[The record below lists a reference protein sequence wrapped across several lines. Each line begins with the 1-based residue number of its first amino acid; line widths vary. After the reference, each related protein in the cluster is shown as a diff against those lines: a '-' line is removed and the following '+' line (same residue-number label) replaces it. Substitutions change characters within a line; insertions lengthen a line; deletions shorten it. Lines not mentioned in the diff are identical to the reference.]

1 MSQHM
6 FTFDDGAMWGA
17 SWMIGS
23 PLGGVLWGILV
34 VIGMAG
40 WIALA
45 RSSLVQGGHMERSDR
60 VPQLYGYSVCLIA
73 IVVMLANVST
83 IVNTA
88 FTLSD
93 PLAGN
98 GMYGWNGVVLS
109 SFHAYTST
117 EAVRRRAPRN
127 VRGPSRRP
135 DRTRQ
140 ARSSA
145 SDHEQRAPPAALA
158 RALQLAL
165 ALGAAARGRMTL
177 AVEPTPSPISDVAAK
192 SGAIARV
199 AAFLAGALLLLC

>member
-6 FTFDDGAMWGA
+6 FTFDDGAMSGA
-17 SWMIGS
+17 SWMLGS
-23 PLGGVLWGILV
+23 PIGAVLWGVLV
-34 VIGMAG
+34 VIGIAG

-45 RSSLVQGGHMERSDR
+45 RSSLVQGDHMERSDR

-109 SFHAYTST
+109 SFESYRATMDRAQFPMPGAAAPT
-117 EAVRRRAPRN
+117 PAPR
-127 VRGPSRRP
+127 PS
-135 DRTRQ
+135 D
-140 ARSSA
+140 A
-145 SDHEQRAPPAALA
+145 ELRATYAALRTDQIA
-158 RALQLAL
+158 RVRLEARRQITSSVLLLLLAL
-165 ALGAAARGRMTL
+165 ALFSWHWRWVRRP
-177 AVEPTPSPISDVAAK
+177 AVA
-192 SGAIARV
+192 
-199 AAFLAGALLLLC
+199 